1 MYYVSVPTSSLCRFS
16 LTFSVHTCVL
26 LVIHTQCFP
35 LTIRWFICF
44 ALVYLHLLPD
54 SSCHFWFVL
63 GLISPVFFSLCCD
76 YFGLWIWKKK
86 KKEKKQELKAGL
98 SAFIKARLLLSICLP
113 SSLHLGPLCVIHS
126 IWHQFKT
133 LFFSCA
139 ENHCQADIVLQRQRI
154 ASSRET

>member
-63 GLISPVFFSLCCD
+63 GLISPVFFPFVATILGSG
-76 YFGLWIWKKK
+76 FEKKRKKK
-86 KKEKKQELKAGL
+86 K
-98 SAFIKARLLLSICLP
+98 
-113 SSLHLGPLCVIHS
+113 
-126 IWHQFKT
+126 
-133 LFFSCA
+133 
-139 ENHCQADIVLQRQRI
+139 
-154 ASSRET
+154 SRN